1 MNQLKK
7 VSDFFSSRR
16 SISVKNLKYPG
27 PNENQIMEILKNSFR
42 VPDHGKLEPW
52 RIVLITDDSKK
63 NYTSIMEKRGKE
75 MNVDPLKIEK
85 SKINLSKTPLIVTVI
100 CSPFDDSKI
109 PEIEQIL
116 SCGALCM
123 NILSNFLANGWGA
136 NWLTGWMAND
146 KKLGELAFNNSKNEF
161 VAGHIYVGS
170 FDDNNP
176 DRPRPNLDKKISYFR
191 KD

>member
-1 MNQLKK
+1 MNQIKK
-7 VSDFFSSRR
+7 TSDFFSSRR
-16 SISVKNLKYPG
+16 SISVKNIKYPG
-27 PNENQIMEILKNSFR
+27 PNENQIMEILKNGFR

-63 NYTSIMEKRGKE
+63 SYISIMEKRGKE
-75 MNVDPLKIEK
+75 INIDPLKIEK
-85 SKINLSKTPLIVTVI
+85 CKNNLSKTPLIITVI
-100 CSPFDDSKI
+100 CSPFNDAKI

-116 SCGALCM
+116 SCGALCL
-123 NILSNFLANGWGA
+123 NILNNFLANGWGA

-146 KKLGELAFNNSKNEF
+146 KELGELAFNNSKNEF
-161 VAGHIYVGS
+161 VAGYIYVGS
-170 FDDNNP
+170 FDVSNP

>member
-1 MNQLKK
+1 MNQIKK
-7 VSDFFSSRR
+7 ASDFFSSRK

-123 NILSNFLANGWGA
+123 NILNNFLANGWGA

-146 KKLGELAFNNSKNEF
+146 KKLGELVFNNSKNEF

>member
-1 MNQLKK
+1 MNQIKK
-7 VSDFFSSRR
+7 APDFFSSRR

-75 MNVDPLKIEK
+75 INIDPLKIEK

-100 CSPFDDSKI
+100 CSPFSDSKI

-123 NILSNFLANGWGA
+123 NILNNFLANGWGA

-146 KKLGELAFNNSKNEF
+146 KKLGELSFNNSKNEF
-161 VAGHIYVGS
+161 VAGYIYIGS
-170 FDDNNP
+170 FDENNP

>member
-123 NILSNFLANGWGA
+123 NILNNFLANGWGA

-170 FDDNNP
+170 FDENNP

>member
-1 MNQLKK
+1 MNQIKK
-7 VSDFFSSRR
+7 ASDFFSSRR

-123 NILSNFLANGWGA
+123 NILNNFLANGWGA

>member
-1 MNQLKK
+1 MNQIKK
-7 VSDFFSSRR
+7 ASDFFSSRR

-52 RIVLITDDSKK
+52 RIVLITGDSKK
-63 NYTSIMEKRGKE
+63 NYTSIMEKRGIE
-75 MNVDPLKIEK
+75 INIDPLKIEK

-100 CSPFDDSKI
+100 CSPFNDSKI

-116 SCGALCM
+116 SCGALCL
-123 NILSNFLANGWGA
+123 NILNNFLANGWGA

-146 KKLGELAFNNSKNEF
+146 KELGELAFNNSKNEF
-161 VAGHIYVGS
+161 VAGYIYVGS
-170 FDDNNP
+170 FDENNP
-176 DRPRPNLDKKISYFR
+176 DRPRPNLDKKISYF
-191 KD
+191 KID